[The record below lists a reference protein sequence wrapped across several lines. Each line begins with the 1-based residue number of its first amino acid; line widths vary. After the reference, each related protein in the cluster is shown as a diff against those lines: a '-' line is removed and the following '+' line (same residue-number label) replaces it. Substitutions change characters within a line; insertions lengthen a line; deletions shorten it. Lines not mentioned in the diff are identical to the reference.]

1 MDVRLDQDVTE
12 AVKSTVDKFGRI
24 DYAVNCAGVYGSS
37 AASTD
42 LDPSEFDNII
52 AVNYRGLWLCSREE
66 TKQMKTQ
73 EPLPTHDGR
82 PGSRGAIVNI
92 GSSLAIIPIPG
103 KTPYASSKAAVIHM
117 TKADALDCAPLQIR
131 VNCVVPGIT
140 EYV

>member
-1 MDVRLDQDVTE
+1 MQLTE
-12 AVKSTVDKFGRI
+12 REIFP
-24 DYAVNCAGVYGSS
+24 GVYGSS
-37 AASTD
+37 AASTE

-103 KTPYASSKAAVIHM
+103 KSNNCSPAMLSAGHLLMQCAVAPYASSKAAVIHM
-117 TKADALDCAPLQIR
+117 TKADALDVCSWFSFNLLFIL
-131 VNCVVPGIT
+131 IF
-140 EYV
+140 